1 MHLNIATIVLNGMP
15 WIEKH
20 LAVLERLT
28 IPWTWS
34 IAHGIADPVGDT
46 AWCKP
51 LDHVEDDGTWK
62 YLARLMSSH
71 PAAQIKV
78 SKAVR
83 WSGKTVQ
90 INAALAKFTEPGLL
104 LQLDADEM
112 WTTAQLETMVRLFE
126 AYSWA
131 THAAF
136 ASRLFVGPRRVV
148 THPGSYGNRW
158 SYEWHR
164 AWRFTPGQK
173 FITHEPPVL
182 EGTRPERILGHAFTA
197 CAGLVFDHMS
207 YATQEQVAFK
217 EIYYNYPGAVVGWQK
232 LQAMRGPVDLRGVL
246 PWVTDHALSYEIP

>member
-15 WIEKH
+15 WIARQEET
-20 LAVLERLT
+20 LSRLS
-28 IPWTWS
+28 IPWSWN
-34 IAHGIADPVGDT
+34 IVHGIADPVADT
-46 AWCKP
+46 SWCKP
-51 LDHVEDDGTWK
+51 LGEVADDGTLNW
-62 YLARLMSSH
+62 LSTMARH
-71 PAAQIKV
+71 PAVKMCAGRRWPGKTAQIN
-78 SKAVR
+78 
-83 WSGKTVQ
+83 W
-90 INAALAKFTEPGLL
+90 ALNQFTAPGLL

-148 THPGSYGNRW
+148 THPGAYGNRW

-207 YATQEQVAFK
+207 YATHQQVAFK
-217 EIYYNYPGAVVGWQK
+217 EVYYGYPGAVAGWQK